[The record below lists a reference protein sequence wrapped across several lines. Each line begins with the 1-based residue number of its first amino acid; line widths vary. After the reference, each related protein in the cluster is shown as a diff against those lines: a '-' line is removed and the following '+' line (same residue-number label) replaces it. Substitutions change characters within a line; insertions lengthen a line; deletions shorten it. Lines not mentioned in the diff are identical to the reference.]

1 MTIAISIETQELWQE
16 KRHSD
21 LWAEFS
27 ALGYVYD
34 MPWQEF
40 LDQRYK
46 EYKDDLIKQAT
57 DNYYT
62 FAVEYTKSVRRS
74 LDGKETQ

>member
-1 MTIAISIETQELWQE
+1 MTVTIGIETREAWEE
-16 KRHSD
+16 KRYKD
-21 LWAEFS
+21 LRAEFGS
-27 ALGYVYD
+27 CPD
-34 MPWQEF
+34 MLWETF

-46 EYKDDLIKQAT
+46 EYQDELIKQAT
-57 DNYYT
+57 DSYYR